1 LRDVDGHSKLVL
13 KNLDAARQFH
23 GRRVGLFRPSEWPEI
38 SSHQQMSWIQEHL
51 RQNTHASSENQP
63 SQEGQFRAAA
73 RARWQRLGEEL
84 RADVAAFNSQQSEA
98 EFAQEGENLFRL
110 RNSKAGLEL
119 TLTAD
124 FENHNVRYD
133 YSALDQQ
140 NAGVPEGGMLSM
152 RQSQDGGVEFYSA
165 DEQLTSKETCN
176 VLLEPMQ
183 FPNRPCAQ

>member
-1 LRDVDGHSKLVL
+1 
-13 KNLDAARQFH
+13 
-23 GRRVGLFRPSEWPEI
+23 
-38 SSHQQMSWIQEHL
+38 MSWIQEHL
-51 RQNTHASSENQP
+51 RHNTQASSEDQP
-63 SQEGQFRAAA
+63 SQEGRFTAAA

-84 RADVAAFNSQQSEA
+84 RADVATFNSQQSGA
-98 EFAQEGENLFRL
+98 EFVQEGENLFRL
-110 RNSKAGLEL
+110 RNSRTGLEL

-124 FENHNVRYD
+124 FGNHTVRYD

-152 RQSQDGGVEFYSA
+152 RETQDGGVEFYSA

-183 FPNRPCAQ
+183 FPDRSCAQK